1 MHAVDQR
8 LVLPQTLDYGP
19 SRPTLCRVKGSALPR
34 FDRYV
39 LSQLMVLFGFFALV
53 LVAVYWVNRA
63 VVLFDRLIA
72 DGHSAGVFLEF
83 TALSLP
89 GVIALVLPMASFAAA
104 VYVTNRLM
112 GDSELTVVQATGY
125 SPWRLARP
133 VAMFGLIV
141 ALMMSALTHVL
152 VPASM
157 AQLKEREVEI
167 SGSVSARL
175 LREGAFLHPG
185 PGVTF
190 FIRDITPEGELR
202 DVYLS
207 DRRQDDREVTYTAER
222 AYVVQ
227 AEEGPRLVMVSGLA
241 QTLRPDT
248 RTLSTTLFQDFTY
261 DISTLIVQNQNLSLR
276 PRHLPTWDLL
286 TRPEAMAALTDVP
299 RARINEELHGRFQQ
313 ALLGLVAALIGFST
327 LLTGS
332 FSRFGVGRQIVVAIF
347 LLVLIKLVE
356 SAVTEPT
363 RNSAALW
370 PLIYLPSVVGIAMAV
385 GVLHLAARP
394 FRKPRGAAMTEVS
407 A

>member
-1 MHAVDQR
+1 M
-8 LVLPQTLDYGP
+8 
-19 SRPTLCRVKGSALPR
+19 
-34 FDRYV
+34 

-72 DGHSAGVFLEF
+72 DGHSAAVFLEF
-83 TALSLP
+83 SALSLP
-89 GVIALVLPMASFAAA
+89 GVIALVMPMASFAAA

-133 VAMFGLIV
+133 VLIFGVLV
-141 ALMMSALTHVL
+141 AVMMSVLTHFL
-152 VPASM
+152 VPASI
-157 AQLKEREVEI
+157 AQLKQREVDI

-175 LREGAFLHPG
+175 LREGTFLHPG

-190 FIRDITPEGELR
+190 FIREITPEGELR
-202 DVYLS
+202 DVFLS

-227 AEEGPRLVMVSGLA
+227 AEEGPRLVMISGLA
-241 QTLRPDT
+241 QTLRPET
-248 RTLSTTLFQDFTY
+248 GRLSTTIFENFTY
-261 DISTLIVQNQNLSLR
+261 DISNMIVQNQNLNLR
-276 PRHLPTWDLL
+276 PRHLATMDLITRPQEMADL
-286 TRPEAMAALTDVP
+286 TRTTV
-299 RARINEELHGRFQQ
+299 ARINEELHGRFQQ
-313 ALLGLVAALIGFST
+313 AVLGLVAALIGFST

-347 LLVLIKLVE
+347 FLVVVKLVE

-363 RNSAALW
+363 RSNAMLW
-370 PLIYLPSVVGIAMAV
+370 PLVYLPSVVGLAITWV
-385 GVLHLAARP
+385 VLHIAARP
-394 FRKPRGAAMTEVS
+394 FRQPRSAAEPVEGAT
-407 A
+407 

>member
-1 MHAVDQR
+1 M
-8 LVLPQTLDYGP
+8 
-19 SRPTLCRVKGSALPR
+19 
-34 FDRYV
+34 

-89 GVIALVLPMASFAAA
+89 GVIALVLPMAAFAAA

-112 GDSELTVVQATGY
+112 GESELTVVQATGY

-133 VAMFGLIV
+133 VAVFGVIV
-141 ALMMSALTHVL
+141 ALMMSALTHFL
-152 VPASM
+152 VPAST

-175 LREGAFLHPG
+175 LREGTFLHPG

-190 FIRDITPEGELR
+190 FIREITREGELR

-207 DRRQDDREVTYTAER
+207 DRRQPDREVTYTAER

-227 AEEGPRLVMVSGLA
+227 AEDGPRLVMVSGLA
-241 QTLRPDT
+241 QTLRPET
-248 RTLSTTLFQDFTY
+248 RRLSTTVFRDFTY
-261 DISTLIVQNQNLSLR
+261 DISTLIVQNQNLNLR
-276 PRHLPTWDLL
+276 PRHLSTWDMM
-286 TRPEAMAALTDVP
+286 TRPNAMAEQTNVS

-313 ALLGLVAALIGFST
+313 ALLALVAALIGFST
-327 LLTGS
+327 LMTAS

-347 LLVLIKLVE
+347 LLVVVKLVE
-356 SAVTEPT
+356 SAVTDPARDT
-363 RNSAALW
+363 AALW
-370 PLIYLPSVVGIAMAV
+370 PLVYLPSLVGIVLALGM
-385 GVLHLAARP
+385 LHLAARP
-394 FRKPRGAAMTEVS
+394 FRQPRHGGDAEVP

>member
-1 MHAVDQR
+1 M
-8 LVLPQTLDYGP
+8 
-19 SRPTLCRVKGSALPR
+19 
-34 FDRYV
+34 

-63 VVLFDRLIA
+63 VILFDRLIA
-72 DGHSAGVFLEF
+72 DGHSAAVFLEF
-83 TALSLP
+83 SALSLP
-89 GVIALVLPMASFAAA
+89 SVIALVLPMASFAAA

-133 VAMFGLIV
+133 VFVFGLLV
-141 ALMMSALTHVL
+141 ALMMSALTHFL
-152 VPASM
+152 VPASIT
-157 AQLKEREVEI
+157 QLKEREVDI
-167 SGSVSARL
+167 SGSLSARL

-190 FIRDITPEGELR
+190 FIREITPEGELR

-207 DRRQDDREVTYTAER
+207 DRRQDDREVTYTAEQ

-227 AEEGPRLVMVSGLA
+227 GEDGPRLVMISGLA
-241 QTLRPDT
+241 QTLRTET
-248 RTLSTTLFQDFTY
+248 RALSTTVFENFTY
-261 DISTLIVQNQNLSLR
+261 DISNLIVQEQNANLR
-276 PRHLPTWDLL
+276 PRHLATWDMITRPDEMAEL
-286 TRPEAMAALTDVP
+286 TRTN

-313 ALLGLVAALIGFST
+313 ALLGLVAAVIGFAT

-347 LLVLIKLVE
+347 LLVVVKLVE
-356 SAVTEPT
+356 SAVTDPT
-363 RNSAALW
+363 RNTASLW
-370 PLIYLPSVVGIAMAV
+370 PLVYLPSVVGVGIAGAVLYMAS
-385 GVLHLAARP
+385 RP
-394 FRKPRGAAMTEVS
+394 FRRPRSEVP

>member
-1 MHAVDQR
+1 M
-8 LVLPQTLDYGP
+8 
-19 SRPTLCRVKGSALPR
+19 
-34 FDRYV
+34 
-39 LSQLMVLFGFFALV
+39 LSQLMVLFGFFSLV

-89 GVIALVLPMASFAAA
+89 SVIALVLPMSAFASA

-133 VAMFGLIV
+133 VLLFGLIV
-141 ALMMSALTHVL
+141 ALMMSALTHFL
-152 VPASM
+152 QPASV

-190 FIRDITPEGELR
+190 FIREITPEGELR
-202 DVYLS
+202 DVFLS
-207 DRRQDDREVTYTAER
+207 DRRQDDREVTYTAES

-227 AEEGPRLVMVSGLA
+227 AEEGPRLVMVSGMA
-241 QTLRPDT
+241 QTLRT
-248 RTLSTTLFQDFTY
+248 ETNSLSTTIFQDFTY
-261 DISTLIVQNQNLSLR
+261 DISNLIVQNQNLNLR
-276 PRHLPTWDLL
+276 PRHLATWDLI
-286 TRPEAMAALTDVP
+286 TRPEAMAERVDVP
-299 RARINEELHGRFQQ
+299 LARIYEELHGRFQQ
-313 ALLGLVAALIGFST
+313 ALLGLIAALVGFAT

-347 LLVLIKLVE
+347 LLVVIKLVE
-356 SAVTEPT
+356 SAVTDPT
-363 RNSAALW
+363 RSNAQLW
-370 PLIYLPSVVGIAMAV
+370 PLVYLPSVVGSAMVV
-385 GVLHLAARP
+385 GLLHLAARP
-394 FRKPRGAAMTEVS
+394 FRRPRSTTASEVT

>member
-1 MHAVDQR
+1 M
-8 LVLPQTLDYGP
+8 
-19 SRPTLCRVKGSALPR
+19 
-34 FDRYV
+34 

-89 GVIALVLPMASFAAA
+89 GVIMLVLPMASFAAA

-133 VAMFGLIV
+133 VLLFGVIV
-141 ALMMSALTHVL
+141 ALMMSALTHFL
-152 VPASM
+152 VPASVS
-157 AQLKEREVEI
+157 QLKEREVEI
-167 SGSVSARL
+167 SGSVTARL

-227 AEEGPRLVMVSGLA
+227 GENGPRLVMVSGLA
-241 QTLRPDT
+241 QTLRLET
-248 RTLSTTLFQDFTY
+248 RSLSTTIFQDFTY
-261 DISTLIVQNQNLSLR
+261 DISNLIVQTQNLNLR
-276 PRHLPTWDLL
+276 PRHLATWDLI
-286 TRPEAMAALTDVP
+286 TRPAEMAEFVGVP
-299 RARINEELHGRFQQ
+299 VSRINEELHGRFQQ

-327 LLTGS
+327 LLTAS
-332 FSRFGVGRQIVVAIF
+332 FSRFGVGRQIVIAIF

-356 SAVTEPT
+356 SAVTDPA
-363 RNSAALW
+363 RNNAMLW
-370 PLIYLPSVVGIAMAV
+370 PLTYLPSLVGLAMAT
-385 GVLHLAARP
+385 GLLHLASRP
-394 FRKPRGAAMTEVS
+394 FRRPRGAALAEG
-407 A
+407 AA

>member
-1 MHAVDQR
+1 M
-8 LVLPQTLDYGP
+8 
-19 SRPTLCRVKGSALPR
+19 
-34 FDRYV
+34 

-125 SPWRLARP
+125 SPWRLVRP
-133 VAMFGLIV
+133 VALFGVIV
-141 ALMMSALTHVL
+141 ALMMSALTHFL
-152 VPASM
+152 VPASV
-157 AQLKEREVEI
+157 AQLKQREVDI

-175 LREGAFLHPG
+175 LREGTFLHPG

-190 FIRDITPEGELR
+190 FIREITPEGELR

-207 DRRQDDREVTYTAER
+207 DRRQADREVTYTAER

-241 QTLRPDT
+241 QTLRPET

-261 DISTLIVQNQNLSLR
+261 DISTLIVQNQNLNLR
-276 PRHLPTWDLL
+276 PRHLSTWALL
-286 TRPEAMAALTDVP
+286 TQPEAMAALTDVP
-299 RARINEELHGRFQQ
+299 LARINEELHGRFQQ

-347 LLVLIKLVE
+347 LLVVVKLVE
-356 SAVTEPT
+356 SAVTDPT
-363 RNSAALW
+363 RNNAALW
-370 PLIYLPSVVGIAMAV
+370 PLIYLPSVVGFALAM
-385 GVLHLAARP
+385 GMLHLAARP
-394 FRKPRGAAMTEVS
+394 FRQPRKAAALEVS

>member
-356 SAVTEPT
+356 SAVTDPT

>member
-1 MHAVDQR
+1 M
-8 LVLPQTLDYGP
+8 
-19 SRPTLCRVKGSALPR
+19 
-34 FDRYV
+34 

-286 TRPEAMAALTDVP
+286 TRPEAMAALTEVP

-356 SAVTEPT
+356 SAVTDPT

>member
-1 MHAVDQR
+1 M
-8 LVLPQTLDYGP
+8 
-19 SRPTLCRVKGSALPR
+19 
-34 FDRYV
+34 

-112 GDSELTVVQATGY
+112 GDSELTVMQATGY

-133 VAMFGLIV
+133 VLMFGVIV
-141 ALMMSALTHVL
+141 ALMLSVLTHVL
-152 VPASM
+152 VPASV

-175 LREGAFLHPG
+175 LREGTFLHPG

-190 FIRDITPEGELR
+190 FIREITPEGELR

-207 DRRQDDREVTYTAER
+207 DRRQADREVTYTAER

-227 AEEGPRLVMVSGLA
+227 AEQGPRLVMVSGLA
-241 QTLRPDT
+241 QTLQPET
-248 RTLSTTLFQDFTY
+248 RRLSTTVFQDFTY
-261 DISTLIVQNQNLSLR
+261 DISTLIVQNQSLTLR
-276 PRHLPTWDLL
+276 PRHLSTWSLL
-286 TRPEAMAALTDVP
+286 TQPDAMALLTDVP

-313 ALLGLVAALIGFST
+313 ALLGLVATLIGFST

-347 LLVLIKLVE
+347 LLVVIKLVE
-356 SAVTEPT
+356 SAVTDPT
-363 RNSAALW
+363 RNNAALW
-370 PLIYLPSVVGIAMAV
+370 PLIYLPSLVGLVTAA
-385 GVLHLAARP
+385 GLLHLAARP
-394 FRKPRGAAMTEVS
+394 FRQPRGSAATEVP

>member
-1 MHAVDQR
+1 M
-8 LVLPQTLDYGP
+8 
-19 SRPTLCRVKGSALPR
+19 
-34 FDRYV
+34 

-72 DGHSAGVFLEF
+72 DGHSAAVFLEF
-83 TALSLP
+83 SALSLP
-89 GVIALVLPMASFAAA
+89 SVIALVLPMASFAAA

-133 VAMFGLIV
+133 VMVFGLLV
-141 ALMMSALTHVL
+141 ALMMSALTHFL
-152 VPASM
+152 VPASIS
-157 AQLKEREVEI
+157 QLKQREVDI

-175 LREGAFLHPG
+175 LREGTFLHPG

-190 FIRDITPEGELR
+190 FIREITPEGELR

-207 DRRQDDREVTYTAER
+207 DRRQDDREVTYTAEQ

-227 AEEGPRLVMVSGLA
+227 SEDGPRLVMISGLA
-241 QTLRPDT
+241 QTLRTED
-248 RTLSTTLFQDFTY
+248 RSLSTTLFENFTY
-261 DISTLIVQNQNLSLR
+261 DISNLIVANQNANFR
-276 PRHLPTWDLL
+276 PRHLATWDLITRPDEMAEL
-286 TRPEAMAALTDVP
+286 TRTN

-313 ALLGLVAALIGFST
+313 ALLGFVAAVIGFAT

-347 LLVLIKLVE
+347 LLVVVKLVE
-356 SAVTEPT
+356 SAVTDPT
-363 RNSAALW
+363 RSNAALW
-370 PLIYLPSVVGIAMAV
+370 PLVYLPSVVGIGIAAI
-385 GVLHLAARP
+385 VLHIAARP
-394 FRKPRGAAMTEVS
+394 FRPRRVAEVS